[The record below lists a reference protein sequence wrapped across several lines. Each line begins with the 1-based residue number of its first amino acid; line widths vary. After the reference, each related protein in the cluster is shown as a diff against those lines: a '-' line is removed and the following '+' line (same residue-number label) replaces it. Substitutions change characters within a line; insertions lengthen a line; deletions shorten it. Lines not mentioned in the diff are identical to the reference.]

1 MLEAIAA
8 FLVKTTV
15 VLGVANGVCA
25 IGGLSAAER
34 HAAASIGVLGVA
46 MVGVL
51 LWFPAWYLP
60 VPVGLVPGDWA
71 SPVPHPAVVAGP
83 VPASDGVEASAHA
96 IPWTW
101 ILTIYIAVAVAL
113 AAVASVRQYRIVR
126 RVRHLP
132 VWRGR
137 CPKNV
142 DVRMDACGTPWTWG
156 TRRPVIVL
164 PRGFDA
170 WPTDRQRAA
179 LDHEVGHIRRR
190 DWLIDQVSEWLCIAF
205 WFQPLIWI
213 TWLRQRGYAERAC
226 DDVVLTLGGDP
237 FDYAESLLAVAR
249 DNRQTRTLAMTGN
262 RSPLAVRIEAILA
275 RDARR
280 HPMTLRKRGIFALL
294 ALTVAFPVGTVAV
307 TAPQYAGVQL
317 TSTEAEALEQRL
329 RRYPHDVTLRVR
341 LLGHYQASRH
351 LDPSASRSHD
361 RHARWLR
368 DNAPLGN
375 RGLASVLE
383 RGATAPARADFGWH
397 ASMDSSDLAITGCCT
412 CHSRELSTPGLR
424 SPGQVS
430 GLALKDPDSGTPT
443 ESTRDTGEIQQEVPR
458 RGPAC

>member
-15 VLGVANGVCA
+15 ILGVANGVCS
-25 IGGLSAAER
+25 IRGLSAAER
-34 HAAASIGVLGVA
+34 HAAASIGVVGVA
-46 MVGVL
+46 MVGVFS
-51 LWFPAWYLP
+51 WFPAWNLP
-60 VPVGLVPGDWA
+60 VPVGLVPGDWV
-71 SPVPHPAVVAGP
+71 SPVQQPVDVAGS
-83 VPASDGVEASAHA
+83 VSASGVVEASKHA
-96 IPWTW
+96 APWTW
-101 ILTIYIAVAVAL
+101 MLTIYIGVAVVL
-113 AAVASVRQYRIVR
+113 AAVSGVRQYRIVQ

-137 CPKNV
+137 RPLNV
-142 DVRMDACGTPWTWG
+142 DVRTEACGTPWTWG

-170 WPTDRQRAA
+170 WPTGRQRTA

-249 DNRQTRTLAMTGN
+249 DNRQTRMLAMTGN
-262 RSPLAVRIEAILA
+262 RSPLTVRIEAILA

-280 HPMTLRKRGIFALL
+280 RPMTMRKRGVFALL
-294 ALTVAFPVGTVAV
+294 ALTVAFPVGTVVV
-307 TAPQYAGVQL
+307 TATQYAGVQL
-317 TSTEAEALEQRL
+317 TSTEARALEQRL
-329 RRYPHDVTLRVR
+329 LRYPHDVTLRVR

-351 LDPSASRSHD
+351 SDASASRSLD
-361 RHARWLR
+361 RHAGWLR

-375 RGLASVLE
+375 RGLATVLE

-412 CHSRELSTPGLR
+412 CHSQDFGTPVLLH
-424 SPGQVS
+424 PGQEG
-430 GLALKDPDSGTPT
+430 GLATKNSDGDSSSEATQDIA
-443 ESTRDTGEIQQEVPR
+443 EARQQGPR